1 MQRKPFWKLLL
12 LGIGYM
18 ALGNVMSTVM
28 TVALSVKADVAVIMI
43 ILFLMTLFIFYSLVF
58 TVAYKDGQR
67 EHLMLKN
74 HRTDGPIKGRW
85 VLIGIIMYII
95 MCIPSIILFL
105 DSAIGLFVG
114 YLIPYRMICGMIY
127 PLALVIGANYPEAS
141 QIPSYFAFIFM
152 LCYILIPVMTAVGFS
167 FGFNDKFNPD
177 KVLYEKK

>member
-28 TVALSVKADVAVIMI
+28 TVAMSVIADIAIVMV
-43 ILFLMTLFIFYSLVF
+43 ILFLMTLFVFYSLVF

-74 HRTDGPIKGRW
+74 HRTEGPVKGRW
-85 VLIGIIMYII
+85 TLIGVIMFAI
-95 MCIPSIILFL
+95 MCIPSVILFF
-105 DSAIGLFVG
+105 DSVYGLIVG

-127 PLALVIGANYPEAS
+127 PLALVTGVNYPEAA
-141 QIPSYFAFIFM
+141 QMPSYFAFIFM
-152 LCYILIPVMTAVGFS
+152 ACYILIPVMTAVGFD
-167 FGFNDKFNPD
+167 FGFNDRFNPD
-177 KVLYEKK
+177 RVMYEKK